1 MSEEVAMVIMF
12 FGIVAGALLCWG
24 AGYSDGYKFGRDIGR
39 DEGVV
44 LGLRRAISIM
54 RKGGDAE

>member
-1 MSEEVAMVIMF
+1 MSEEVALVIMF
-12 FGIVAGALLCWG
+12 VGIVAGALLCWC
-24 AGYSDGYKFGRDIGR
+24 AGYSDGYKLGRDIGR

-44 LGLRRAISIM
+44 LGLRRANIKM